1 MLGATLKA
9 VEDRDLTTLITHNM
23 EQAIALGD
31 WQAMMHDGRVTL
43 DQDRTEEASLGA
55 ADLVARCHDAVSDHL
70 LLARGAGMTEFL
82 NKCFNLLPVNL

>member
-31 WQAMMHDGRVTL
+31 RQVMMLDGRVIL
-43 DQDRTEEASLGA
+43 DLDRTEEASLAA
-55 ADLVARCHDAVSDHL
+55 ADFVARCHDAVSDHL
-70 LLARGAGMTEFL
+70 LLNRGAGMTEFL
-82 NKCFNLLPVNL
+82 NKCFNLIPVNL